1 MSGGQKRAAVR
12 RAGLS
17 RAKILHTAIAFVD
30 QHDLNALSMRR
41 LGQELGVEAMAL
53 YYYVNGRDDLLEGI
67 VELLM
72 DEVRVPPRTPLG
84 PADGWQAY
92 VIAFAQSVR
101 ESAVE
106 HPKLFPLVATRPPAA
121 PWLRPP
127 LRHLPMV
134 EDFLQALV
142 VRGLSDHAA
151 AKVYKIFA
159 AFLLGHLLLE
169 VSLRGGQ
176 LSPVEE
182 FADPEAQAQEKEL
195 EPNEMLANF
204 PTLTRLERPLS
215 AHDPDAE
222 FEDAL
227 ESLLERLGRDVGSAS
242 GFTP

>member
-1 MSGGQKRAAVR
+1 MSGGQKATAAR

-17 RAKILHTAIAFVD
+17 RAKILHAAIAFVD
-30 QHDLNALSMRR
+30 KHDLAALSMRR

-72 DEVRVPPRTPLG
+72 EEVRVPPRTPLG

-101 ESAVE
+101 ESAIE
-106 HPKLFPLVATRPPAA
+106 HPKLFPLVATRPPEA

-142 VRGLSDHAA
+142 IRGLSDDAA
-151 AKVYKIFA
+151 AQVYKIFA

-169 VSLRGGQ
+169 VSLRGAELVVVDDLDDGQ
-176 LSPVEE
+176 GQAPVSDL
-182 FADPEAQAQEKEL
+182 FADY
-195 EPNEMLANF
+195 
-204 PTLTRLERPLS
+204 PTLTRLQGPLA

-222 FEDAL
+222 FGDAL
-227 ESLLERLGRDVGSAS
+227 EALLERLEREVGI
-242 GFTP
+242 